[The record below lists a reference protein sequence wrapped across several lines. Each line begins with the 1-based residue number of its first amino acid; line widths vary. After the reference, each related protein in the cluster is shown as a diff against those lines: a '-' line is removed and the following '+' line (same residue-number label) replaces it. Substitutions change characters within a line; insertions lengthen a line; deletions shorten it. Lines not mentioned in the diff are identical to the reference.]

1 MAETPTQGEPTDQ
14 QAEVIFGTGGE
25 GAPPTPPRRRFPW
38 WIVLVVLVLAIVV
51 VAVVHY
57 IQASKPVD
65 LVEAVGPD
73 VDLWMEFDVGATEA
87 REAKLKSLVEA
98 IGKSG
103 LEKQAARLLEKSSD
117 QAGFRVKWEE
127 EVKPWVGHKFGFAV
141 SGIFESAMGGSMGAK
156 PPSLLGV
163 MAVRNPRQA
172 EAFLRRLTEH
182 LRAKE
187 QWKVST
193 QSQHGVVIHVCR
205 PPSSFSEGEDL
216 CYAMTRSVL
225 LLSNRPSEVANAIAR
240 LKGRKEGL
248 ATAAWYQQT
257 IAKAPADAVGRG
269 VLSTEH
275 MADMYGAVG
284 AGLPEGNRRQLEQ
297 MMAGAATTAAL
308 WLDVTGEGVTF
319 GSFAFPSKGESHEAR
334 QALIAASKENAWNT
348 AFTSAPKDAMAAMG
362 MLGVADYY
370 RIFAKQIAAGPFSFG
385 IHMFEAQTG
394 LKLEEDVF
402 GWMRGL
408 SVTLVAVNH
417 VPWGPALVGE
427 IRGESGT
434 TVKEKMRKLAGVIC
448 RFSGASATP
457 FEPEAG
463 PLRNLGAIAV
473 GQPSGPAFFYYLVVG
488 DSALIA
494 TEPASLAKGLEARQD
509 ASARITAGKT
519 WDAAKVARK
528 DAAWFALFADA
539 EQIAK
544 AVERALSPSEMNEGG
559 EDAVGMLKSILW
571 VAMSGGAGE
580 DGYHS
585 NVSAGLNYPDFC
597 QNLTA
602 LLKRAEE
609 KVPES
614 RRR

>member
-38 WIVLVVLVLAIVV
+38 WIVLVVLVLAMVV

-57 IQASKPVD
+57 MQASKPVD

-98 IGKSG
+98 IEKSG

-141 SGIFESAMGGSMGAK
+141 SGVFESAMGGSMGAK

-163 MAVRNPRQA
+163 MAVRNPRRA
-172 EAFLRRLTEH
+172 EAFFGRLTEH

-225 LLSNRPSEVANAIAR
+225 LLSNRPSEVAEAIVR

-248 ATAAWYQQT
+248 ATAAWYQQA
-257 IAKAPADAVGRG
+257 IAKAPEDAVGRG
-269 VLSTEH
+269 VFSTEH
-275 MADMYGAVG
+275 MSDFYQAMG
-284 AGLPEGNRRQLEQ
+284 AGLPEENRRQLEQ
-297 MMAGAATTAAL
+297 MMAGATTTGAL
-308 WLDVTGEGVTF
+308 WFDVAGGGLTCS
-319 GSFAFPSKGESHEAR
+319 SFAFPSKGESHEAR

-348 AFTSAPKDAMAAMG
+348 AFTSAPKDSMATLG

-408 SVTLVAVNH
+408 TVTLVSVGK
-417 VPWGPALVGE
+417 GPMPVQMVGELTAESPEMAKAKAEKLVGAAS
-427 IRGESGT
+427 RLGGLVT
-434 TVKEKMRKLAGVIC
+434 RPAQAG
-448 RFSGASATP
+448 GSAATELL
-457 FEPEAG
+457 FAG
-463 PLRNLGAIAV
+463 NPVLCYA
-473 GQPSGPAFFYYLVVG
+473 VVG
-488 DSALIA
+488 NAVVIASDTSSLAAGLRAKKDATARIAAGEAWKKAAATQTQPAWCAVFADTQRIAKVVNSAI
-494 TEPASLAKGLEARQD
+494 PAS
-509 ASARITAGKT
+509 
-519 WDAAKVARK
+519 
-528 DAAWFALFADA
+528 
-539 EQIAK
+539 
-544 AVERALSPSEMNEGG
+544 EMDEGG
-559 EDAVGMLKSILW
+559 EEAVGLLRSILW

-585 NVSAGLNYPDFC
+585 SVSAGLDYPDFC

-609 KVPES
+609 KLPEG
-614 RRR
+614 RNR